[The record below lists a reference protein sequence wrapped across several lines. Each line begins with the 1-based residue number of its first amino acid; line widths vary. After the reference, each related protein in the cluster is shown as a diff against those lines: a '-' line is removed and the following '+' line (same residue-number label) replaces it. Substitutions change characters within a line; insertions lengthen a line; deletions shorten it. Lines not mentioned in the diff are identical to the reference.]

1 VKKIK
6 VLTSSNYA
14 TLLKIFQPY
23 IIDIVHNNENATLA
37 FCTLEYGGIKYKM
50 SVHENINQKTECD
63 ILVVDDVV
71 VERFTK
77 ESCKNISYKKMIGL
91 FTNGEAYQRTSPLEL
106 FLQNP
111 NHILITSWISSDIEP
126 SQEDIEFFS
135 RDNVIESTFISF
147 FTIITRPEHNFLSSL
162 VGFRRKVKR
171 DYDIGFY
178 SRYGYK
184 SWRDGFTD
192 IIRKMNLKIKEVN
205 NFKHYKTGQKI
216 KYEDIDVSNYIS
228 MLIKGNV
235 FVHYDYF
242 ADMFDCKFH
251 LVYETSQEES
261 TVFITEKTI
270 KELLFGWPCFIVG
283 SHTIRNYLKELGFFT
298 FDMIDYNQEKLY
310 EDTEET
316 LEGQKKSFHIELIK
330 LKKFL
335 EDVNNRG
342 MDTIIEENEPQF
354 KNNSEL
360 FHHLINDENIHRT
373 KLIQQI
379 LLDISL
385 TKISL

>member
-1 VKKIK
+1 MKKIK

-37 FCTLEYGGIKYKM
+37 FSTFEYGGIKYKM
-50 SVHENINQKTECD
+50 SVHENINEKTECD

-71 VERFTK
+71 VEFFT
-77 ESCKNISYKKMIGL
+77 EETCQNISYKKMIGL
-91 FTNGEAYQRTSPLEL
+91 FTNGEAYQRTSNLEL

-111 NHILITSWISSDIEP
+111 NHILITSWISSDIEAT
-126 SQEDIEFFS
+126 QEDIEFFS

-162 VGFRRKVKR
+162 VGFRKKVER

-205 NFKHYKTGQKI
+205 NFKHYPTGEKI
-216 KYEDIDVSNYIS
+216 KSKDIDISNYIS

-235 FVHYDYF
+235 HLHYDYF
-242 ADMFDCKFH
+242 ADMFDSKFH

-283 SHTIRNYLKELGFFT
+283 SKTIRNYLKELGFFT
-298 FDMIDYNQEKLY
+298 FDMLEYNQEKIY
-310 EDTEET
+310 EDTKDK
-316 LEGQKKSFHIELIK
+316 LEGEKKSFHIELIK

-335 EDVNNRG
+335 EDVNSRG
-342 MDTIIEENEPQF
+342 MEIIIGENEPLFQ
-354 KNNSEL
+354 KNSEL
-360 FHHLINDENIHRT
+360 FYHLTNEENEHRT
-373 KLIQQI
+373 ELIQKI
-379 LLDISL
+379 L
-385 TKISL
+385 